1 MARWSGEEAPSST
14 ISGHGEVLLLLLL
27 LLVGPR
33 CDVPWCAVARNVK
46 KTRQRIMEKQREMG
60 RIMQRG
66 FVEAMA
72 ELDEAYEDYE
82 NMLHE

>member
-1 MARWSGEEAPSST
+1 
-14 ISGHGEVLLLLLL
+14 
-27 LLVGPR
+27 
-33 CDVPWCAVARNVK
+33 
-46 KTRQRIMEKQREMG
+46 MEKQREMG

-72 ELDEAYEDYE
+72 ELDEAYEDDE